1 MTSVNSS
8 SALKAV
14 RDIVGADAIAD
25 DPSGYSFDGKSP
37 HFAVSSSSVEQLGEV
52 MSAISESGLA
62 VAPWGGGT
70 QVGLGNRIARL
81 DAVVLTSSINRV
93 VRHNAADLTVTVEAG
108 ITLDRLSEVLAE
120 EGQFLALDSPV
131 AHRAT
136 IGGTL
141 AAGASGPLRWQYGS
155 VRDLVIGMVIVQAN
169 GTITKSGGQVV
180 KNVSGYDMAR
190 LHVGGLG
197 TLGIIAE
204 VSFKLTPLPRHQAT
218 VIASFDALESC
229 FDAASAVF
237 HSQVMPLS
245 LTAFSQ
251 SVNATAEVVGVD
263 GVYLLAVRLGGRPAT
278 LERQVKECV
287 STFESRGAVFVEKL
301 EDEHSGVVWRAL
313 ADFGWDEATHA
324 PLALR
329 ISVVPALV
337 KVVAGA
343 LRDSSTGSS
352 AAVISQPAYGVI
364 SASWAPQGGISVD
377 DAVEIVGKVRDS
389 VHEIS
394 GSVIVERCPVDAKAA
409 FDVWDDVGESMDIM
423 RRMKE
428 QYDPAGVLNPGRFVG
443 GI

>member
-1 MTSVNSS
+1 MTSANSS
-8 SALKAV
+8 SALQAV
-14 RDIVGADAIAD
+14 RIIVGAGAIAD
-25 DPSGYSFDGKSP
+25 DPSAYSIDGKTPGFVASP
-37 HFAVSSSSVEQLGEV
+37 GSVEQLGEV
-52 MSAISESGLA
+52 MSAISESGLSA
-62 VAPWGGGT
+62 APWGGGT
-70 QVGLGNRIARL
+70 QVDLGNRISRL
-81 DAVVLTSSINRV
+81 DAVVLMSSINRV
-93 VRHNAADLTVTVEAG
+93 VQHNAADLTVTVEAG
-108 ITLDRLSEVLAE
+108 ITLARLSEVLAE

-131 AHRAT
+131 GHRAT

-155 VRDLVIGMVIVQAN
+155 VRDLVIGMKVVQAN

-237 HSQVMPLS
+237 HSQVMPMS
-245 LTAFSQ
+245 LTAFSR
-251 SVNATAEVVGVD
+251 SVNSTAEVVGVD

-287 STFESRGAVFVEKL
+287 STFESHGAVFVEKL
-301 EDEHSGVVWRAL
+301 EDEHSGAVWRAL
-313 ADFGWDEATHA
+313 ADFGWDEATSA

-337 KVVAGA
+337 KGVAGDLNGDA
-343 LRDSSTGSS
+343 TGPS

-377 DAVEIVGKVRDS
+377 DAVEIVGRVRER
-389 VHEIS
+389 VHGLS
-394 GSVIVERCPVDAKAA
+394 GSVIVERCPVESKAA
-409 FDVWDDVGESMDIM
+409 FDVWDGVGESMDIM